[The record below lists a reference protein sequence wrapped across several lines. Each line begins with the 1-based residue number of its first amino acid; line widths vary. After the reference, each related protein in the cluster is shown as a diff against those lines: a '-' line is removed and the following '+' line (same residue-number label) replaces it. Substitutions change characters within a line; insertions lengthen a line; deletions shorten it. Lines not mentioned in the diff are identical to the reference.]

1 MSHPLR
7 DPLSLITDQYAEY
20 ANVKF
25 EFLTTT
31 SKHILLNNSDK
42 IVIKLLLRLTWKWHT
57 VLNIMVDCPG
67 FQMSIVMTLAH

>member
-20 ANVKF
+20 TNVKF

-31 SKHILLNNSDK
+31 SKHILLNYSDK

-67 FQMSIVMTLAH
+67 FQMSIVMTLTH